1 MTPAAGRGAGRMEPM
16 DSLWAFIKL
25 SRPHFL
31 IGGVLM
37 FALGAATTGLF
48 DPAAYALRQVMVT
61 AAQVTAHY
69 VNEYA
74 DVEPDRAV
82 TRRTLF
88 SGGSGVLVDGSLR
101 PVVALRA
108 ARVAS
113 LVAAG
118 TALALMSVNVPA
130 ALLGVAAL
138 AISWSYSMPPLRL
151 LGSGF
156 GELAASAVVAGMV
169 PLIGAF
175 SQGGTIT
182 GALMGA
188 VAIVFLL
195 HFAMM
200 LAFELP
206 DLETDAIA
214 GKRVLA
220 VRIGLSRTRVLI
232 TLLVLAAGGLLMG
245 WGSAHA
251 EPGSARVGILAGLPA
266 AVVML
271 VAMARDRAGLLT
283 GSAVAAV
290 VLTAAGLLC
299 VLVW

>member
-1 MTPAAGRGAGRMEPM
+1 MEPM

-37 FALGAATTGLF
+37 FALGAAATGLF
-48 DPAAYALRQVMVT
+48 DPAAYALGQVMVT

-108 ARVAS
+108 AQVAS
-113 LVAAG
+113 VVAAG

-130 ALLGVAAL
+130 ALLGLAAL

-156 GELAASAVVAGMV
+156 GELAASAIVAGIV

-182 GALMGA
+182 GALMWA

-195 HFAMM
+195 HLAMM

-206 DLETDAIA
+206 DLETDAMA
-214 GKRVLA
+214 GKLVLA
-220 VRIGLSRTRVLI
+220 VRVGLSRTRVLI
-232 TLLVLAAGGLLMG
+232 TLLVLAAGALLLG

-251 EPGSARVGILAGLPA
+251 ESGIARVGILAGLPA

-283 GSAVAAV
+283 GSAVAAL
-290 VLTAAGLLC
+290 VLTAAGLL
-299 VLVW
+299 VALVR